1 MSHPSLGI
9 KTAIFINTL
18 LIFIITFAIL
28 VQTASINK
36 PEIKKIIPMPKNIE
50 KNITNNINK

>member
-18 LIFIITFAIL
+18 LIFIITFAVL

-36 PEIKKIIPMPKNIE
+36 PEIKKIIPMPEIIE
-50 KNITNNINK
+50 KNITVKINN

>member
-1 MSHPSLGI
+1 MSHPDLGI

-28 VQTASINK
+28 VQTASINR
-36 PEIKKIIPMPKNIE
+36 PETKKIIPMPESIE
-50 KNITNNINK
+50 KNITGKINK